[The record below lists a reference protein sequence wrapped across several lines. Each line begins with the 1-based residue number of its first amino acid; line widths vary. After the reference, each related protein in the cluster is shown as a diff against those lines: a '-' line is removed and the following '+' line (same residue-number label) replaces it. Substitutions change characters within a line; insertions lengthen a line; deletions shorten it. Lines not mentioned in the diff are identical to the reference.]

1 MPAKKG
7 SKYLNAKTSSILS
20 QYNPEDIQELL
31 NSGEFKSDIAYL
43 RASTD
48 KQDLNHQK
56 LELLEFARKKS
67 LSIDEFVEITISS
80 RKSSKQRRIDEL
92 LGMLNDGDILLV
104 TELSRLGRSTT
115 EVITIVNSLAKRNIR
130 VIVLKQNLDISQ
142 QDINSKVTLTLFSL
156 FSELERD
163 LISLRTKEA
172 LASKKRQRQILGKPK
187 GTIQKSKF
195 DKHAE
200 KIKEL
205 LDYGLSVRKISSVLE
220 YTNHIALNTY
230 INKRNLKKKLQTT

>member
-1 MPAKKG
+1 MG
-7 SKYLNAKTSSILS
+7 QIV
-20 QYNPEDIQELL
+20 
-31 NSGEFKSDIAYL
+31 AYL

-48 KQDLNHQK
+48 KQDLNDQK

-67 LSIDEFVEITISS
+67 LAIDEFVEITISS
-80 RKSSKQRRIDEL
+80 RKTSKQRRIDEL
-92 LGMLNDGDILLV
+92 LNLLNDGDTLLV

-115 EVITIVNSLAKRNIR
+115 EVITLVNSLAHRNIR

-172 LASKKRQRQILGKPK
+172 LASKKRQGQILGKPK

-195 DKHAE
+195 DKHLE

-205 LDYGLSVRKISSVLE
+205 LEYGLSVRKISSVLE
-220 YTNHIALNTY
+220 YNNHIALNTY
-230 INKRNLKKKLQTT
+230 INKRNLKGKS

>member
-1 MPAKKG
+1 MGK
-7 SKYLNAKTSSILS
+7 IV
-20 QYNPEDIQELL
+20 
-31 NSGEFKSDIAYL
+31 AYL

-48 KQDLNHQK
+48 KQDLSHQK
-56 LELLEFARKKS
+56 LELLEFARKQS
-67 LSIDEFVEITISS
+67 LSIDEFIEITISS
-80 RKSSKQRRIDEL
+80 RKTSKQRRIDEL
-92 LGMLNDGDILLV
+92 LGMLNDGDILLI

-172 LASKKRQRQILGKPK
+172 LASKKRQGQILGKPK

-195 DKHAE
+195 DKHVG
-200 KIKEL
+200 KIQEL

-220 YTNHIALNTY
+220 YSNHIALNTY
-230 INKRNLKKKLQTT
+230 INKRNLKKKLQTTS

>member
-1 MPAKKG
+1 MGK
-7 SKYLNAKTSSILS
+7 IV
-20 QYNPEDIQELL
+20 
-31 NSGEFKSDIAYL
+31 AYL
-43 RASTD
+43 RTSTD

-67 LSIDEFVEITISS
+67 LSIDEFIEITISS
-80 RKSSKQRRIDEL
+80 RKTSKQRRIDEL
-92 LGMLNDGDILLV
+92 LSMLNDGDILLV
-104 TELSRLGRSTT
+104 TELSRLGRSTA
-115 EVITIVNSLAKRNIR
+115 EVMTIVNSLAKRNIR
-130 VIVLKQNLDISQ
+130 VIVVKQNLDISK

-172 LASKKRQRQILGKPK
+172 LASKKRQGQILGKPK

-195 DKHAE
+195 DKHVG
-200 KIKEL
+200 KFQEL

-220 YTNHIALNTY
+220 YSNHIALNTY
-230 INKRNLKKKLQTT
+230 INKRNLKKKLQTTS